1 MADMK
6 QKLELEHKTQLANEK
21 AAAIKEALD
30 KQKLLFE
37 KDLAS
42 KSKEFTGDADKV
54 ANAQK

>member
-1 MADMK
+1 MK
-6 QKLELEHKTQLANEK
+6 QNLELEHKTRLAEEK
-21 AAAIKEALD
+21 AAAIKEALA

-42 KSKEFTGDADKV
+42 KSKEFTGGADKV